1 VSDWAIADTAGR
13 IDLATYD
20 REAFDKADFDW
31 AVVAETAPA
40 ADIGLAASTVL
51 AADTALAADTVLAA
65 DIGVGDSLAI
75 VAAQV
80 FAPAIAL

>member
-1 VSDWAIADTAGR
+1 MSDWAIADTAGR

-51 AADTALAADTVLAA
+51 AAD
-65 DIGVGDSLAI
+65 IGVGDSLAI